1 MFEDYFRQIG
11 SNILSS
17 SYNGLVSVSAK
28 SSNLIT
34 TFAFDKNME
43 NPRATAVFTE
53 KNGILGVST
62 DDYETAASY
71 TYKPNNESSRLR
83 PTISFLQK
91 SDDPPSIKMHIP
103 YNINFHDF
111 LSLKIFASDEISLNK
126 INYYEEDASFNQ
138 TSNNQNTHL
147 FSLSG
152 KATHR
157 LFNGKIT
164 AEETMKIL
172 PQFFFS
178 SIINYSNIVLDTY
191 LSKPIQQIKGQCAYD
206 NMLCFAKFTRINRI
220 KNPFKYNFGFI
231 VTDPNTML
239 GFYFTQLDAISCPI
253 IEETN
258 IENADGE
265 IHQNYTPDD
274 PNIDMNLLELM
285 NAFKIKV
292 MHKQNNYKIA
302 TKFTID
308 NNYQVTPKAGIEI
321 KLNQSKISFAANGKT
336 KEIYTNYE
344 TPFGKSNIF
353 SFNTSFDWT
362 RQNSSKFGFSL
373 QLNH

>member
-1 MFEDYFRQIG
+1 MFENYFRQIG

-17 SYNGLVSVSAK
+17 TYNGLISISTK
-28 SSNLIT
+28 SDNLIT

-53 KNGILGVST
+53 RIGIIGISN

-71 TYKPNNESSRLR
+71 TYKTINDSSRFR

-91 SDDPPSIKMHIP
+91 QDDPPSIKFHFP
-103 YNINFHDF
+103 YSISFRDY
-111 LSLKIFASDEISLNK
+111 LSLKIFASDEITLN
-126 INYYEEDASFNQ
+126 NQNDEESFNQ
-138 TSNNQNTHL
+138 TNNQNIHV

-172 PQFFFS
+172 PQFFFA

-191 LSKPIQQIKGQCAYD
+191 LSRPIQQIKGQCAFD
-206 NMLCFAKFTRINRI
+206 SIMCFAKFVHINRI
-220 KNPFKYNFGFI
+220 KNPFKYNIGFI

-239 GFYFTQLDAISCPI
+239 GFYFTQADVQSYPIEKEEVEGNEIEISQNAPEEQVECPDLNSLDI
-253 IEETN
+253 
-258 IENADGE
+258 
-265 IHQNYTPDD
+265 
-274 PNIDMNLLELM
+274 MNV
-285 NAFKIKV
+285 FKIKV

-302 TKFTID
+302 SKLSF
-308 NNYQVTPKAGIEI
+308 NESYQVIPKVGIEI
-321 KLNQSKISFAANGKT
+321 KLNQSKVF
-336 KEIYTNYE
+336 
-344 TPFGKSNIF
+344 
-353 SFNTSFDWT
+353 
-362 RQNSSKFGFSL
+362 
-373 QLNH
+373 QL